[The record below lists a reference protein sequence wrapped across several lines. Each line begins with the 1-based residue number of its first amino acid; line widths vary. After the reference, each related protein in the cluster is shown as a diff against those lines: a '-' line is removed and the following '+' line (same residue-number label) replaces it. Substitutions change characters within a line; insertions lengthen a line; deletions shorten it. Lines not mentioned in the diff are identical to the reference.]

1 MVRSVGGVPHV
12 IVDSTGGAGTGP
24 RGRERPPGT
33 RQELQSIA
41 IF

>member
-1 MVRSVGGVPHV
+1 VVRGVGRVSYV
-12 IVDSTGGAGTGP
+12 NVDSTGRAGTGP

-33 RQELQSIA
+33 HQELQSIA